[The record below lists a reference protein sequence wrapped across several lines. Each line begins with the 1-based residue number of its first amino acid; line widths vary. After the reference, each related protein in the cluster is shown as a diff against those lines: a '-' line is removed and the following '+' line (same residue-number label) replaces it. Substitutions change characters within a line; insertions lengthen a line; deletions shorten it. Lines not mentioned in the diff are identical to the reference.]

1 MEEKEELRRK
11 FIKHI
16 TYNIIGFMIIF
27 VIFGIIVFLLVKG
40 VTYGNVRA
48 YLYETRDI
56 IKTFSLEE
64 LQELISSERNVK
76 QEFDVDENG
85 MIPRDGKDS
94 GLNPRDFVQGNKP
107 QDKEFRR
114 KISPNINII
123 LRDKNGEIS
132 NDDGIGRLRDY
143 ADGIQFNERNID
155 KITEISFEDFSYRS
169 ITFVYD
175 ENEDS
180 ENRYI
185 QLLVNVDSEKRLVDS
200 YFKIIVTS
208 VIIGCILSI
217 AASYILSKK
226 TLNPLRDNMIKQMEF
241 VQNVSHELRTP
252 LTIIQAKQELLLQDP
267 EAKIIDKSKDIVDSL
282 NETKRLTRLVK
293 DLLLLSRA
301 DANTIAIQKENV
313 NIDEFIQEI
322 VSPYKEI
329 AETQKKEFLID
340 TKCDTDIE
348 IDSGKI
354 YQLMIIFL
362 DNCLKYTEKGDKIEV
377 VSYMKDN
384 KWIIEIKDTGIG
396 VSDEGLT
403 RIFERFYR
411 EDKARTRGTGGVG
424 LGLSI
429 ASTIV
434 GMHGGTIKAS
444 HNTPKGTIFTIKLPK
459 K

>member
-1 MEEKEELRRK
+1 MEEREELRRK

-16 TYNIIGFMIIF
+16 TYNIIGFMVIF

-40 VTYGNVRA
+40 VTYGNVKA
-48 YLYETRDI
+48 NLYETRNI
-56 IKTFSLEE
+56 IKTFSLVE
-64 LQELISSERNVK
+64 LQEVISSERNVK
-76 QEFDVDENG
+76 QEFDIDENDTV
-85 MIPRDGKDS
+85 INSP
-94 GLNPRDFVQGNKP
+94 DFIQNNMMP
-107 QDKEFRR
+107 QDENFRR

-123 LRDKNGEIS
+123 LRNKNGEIS

-143 ADGIQFNERNID
+143 ADGIQFNEKNID

-200 YFKIIVTS
+200 YFKIILTS
-208 VIIGCILSI
+208 VLIGCMLSI
-217 AASYILSKK
+217 VASYVLSKK

-301 DANTIAIQKENV
+301 DANTITLQKENV

-322 VSPYKEI
+322 VSPYKEV
-329 AETQKKEFLID
+329 AETQSKEFLIN
-340 TKCDTDIE
+340 TNCDTDIE

-377 VSYMKDN
+377 VSYMKNN
-384 KWIIEIKDTGIG
+384 KCVIEIRDTGIG

-434 GMHGGTIKAS
+434 SMHGGTIEAS